1 MGLQS
6 EQKKVGRHALAF
18 PPLVDLE
25 EVRGYTRSNAYNYVQ
40 IRGRE
45 YRFSTDRIL
54 CLETCAY
61 FFFSPHNLFRPPRE
75 PVPFLS
81 PRPRS
86 KERRGDQR

>member
-6 EQKKVGRHALAF
+6 EQKKVGRYALAF
-18 PPLVDLE
+18 PPLVDLD

-40 IRGRE
+40 IRGGE

-61 FFFSPHNLFRPPRE
+61 FFFSPQFI
-75 PVPFLS
+75 S
-81 PRPRS
+81 TS
-86 KERRGDQR
+86 T